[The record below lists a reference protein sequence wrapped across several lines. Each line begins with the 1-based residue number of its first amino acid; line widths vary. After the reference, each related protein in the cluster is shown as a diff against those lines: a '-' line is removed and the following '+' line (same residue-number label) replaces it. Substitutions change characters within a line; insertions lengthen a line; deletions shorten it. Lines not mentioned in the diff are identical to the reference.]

1 MFLCE
6 LAKAT
11 KLKVIPVTSLGFLEN
26 RKREER
32 AANSKKPES
41 NMMKISVEKPHN
53 HLVFYALFTTFL
65 IS

>member
-6 LAKAT
+6 FAKAT
-11 KLKVIPVTSLGFLEN
+11 KLKVTRVTSRGFPEN

-32 AANSKKPES
+32 VANNKKLES
-41 NMMKISVEKPHN
+41 NMMETSVEKPHN